1 MKGLKTLIRL
11 HKSEVDER
19 RRRLT
24 ELQSM
29 AEGLEEE
36 RRRFE
41 ERVLEEQR
49 VASLSLE
56 TSLTY
61 AAFARQVID
70 RREQYAA
77 AKREVERR
85 IALAEAAVTEAFQ
98 ELKRFEL
105 AEEDRVRREQARLKH
120 AEALMLDEVASQ
132 RFQRNQA
139 EE

>member
-1 MKGLKTLIRL
+1 VKGLKTLIRL

-41 ERVLEEQR
+41 EQVLEEQR

>member
-41 ERVLEEQR
+41 EQVLEEQR